1 MLNSRCTL
9 LARVSLYMAVTSL
22 TRDRMTMMMM
32 MTHAHAHAH
41 YIIMKSRMVSMIKI
55 YMIMI

>member
-41 YIIMKSRMVSMIKI
+41 IIMKSRMVSMIKI